1 MATLNSLFPF
11 TGKLGNVIGYR
22 RNGKFCLRSRPTTV
36 KQTAPTRRASQRFG
50 MASTTA
56 ALIRKTNYGQLD
68 VRPDSK
74 HVNRLTTTLIPSGGN
89 DIDNITGFRFNQQTG
104 TDRFFPLPPKL
115 SAAVILPI
123 PSQTLPAPKYIPA
136 LDVKVLVSR
145 LNFAT
150 CKVVGTESAVLV
162 IDTSEPFNG
171 AAVALDVPGEGTLI
185 VTLQVRGMKDNICS
199 GNRKHFAADIVAV
212 QPPQI
217 LEVLHKQSYRHHPGL
232 KQPSAPAYSHSLPLI
247 IQRE

>member
-1 MATLNSLFPF
+1 MATLHSLFPF

-36 KQTAPTRRASQRFG
+36 QRTAPTKRASKRFG
-50 MASTTA
+50 MASKTA

-89 DIDNITGFRFNQQTG
+89 DISSIIGFRFNQQTG

-115 SAAVILPI
+115 SADGILHI
-123 PSQTLPAPKYIPA
+123 PAQTLPAFKDITS
-136 LDVKVLVSR
+136 LEVKVIATR
-145 LNFAT
+145 INFT
-150 CKVVGTESAVLV
+150 TRKVTGTESAVLV

-199 GNRKHFAADIVAV
+199 GNRKHFAADIIAV
-212 QPPQI
+212 QPPQT
-217 LEVLHKQSYRHHPGL
+217 LEVLYKQSYRQHPGL
-232 KQPSAPAYSHSLPLI
+232 KQPSAPAYTHSLPLI